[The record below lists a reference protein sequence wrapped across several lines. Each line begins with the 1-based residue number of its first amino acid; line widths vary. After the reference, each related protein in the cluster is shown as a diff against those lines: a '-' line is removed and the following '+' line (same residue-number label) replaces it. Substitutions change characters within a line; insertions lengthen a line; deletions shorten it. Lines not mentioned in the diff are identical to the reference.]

1 MKTKFLTESTQ
12 LNSLKKLGYLI
23 SSKERR
29 FAIILLILSLIKALI
44 ETIGV
49 ASIMPFIAV
58 LSEPSLIETN
68 SILNKMYQISTYFGV
83 STKQSFLFALGLLVF
98 LFLMFSLALNAFT
111 QYLGIRFI
119 EKCHHSIS
127 RSLVEGYLNQPYSWF
142 LNRNS
147 ALLGTNILSEAS
159 QVVSMGM
166 KPMIEVVSRGVV
178 IIFMFV
184 LLLLVDVKL
193 ALSIFVVFGGAYL
206 LIFKYTKKILRRI
219 GQERYIANQQ
229 KFATINEAFGSPK
242 DVKVKSLEK
251 VYLDQ
256 FSNSSLTHAK
266 RSTTAGILADLPRY
280 ILEAVSFGGMLLVML
295 YLIGQKGNF
304 SSALPIISV
313 YAFAGYRMMPSFQ
326 RVYHSISM
334 MRFCGPVIDTIY
346 DTFKNLSPIE
356 KKHSSTKI
364 KFEGSISLKNIYFEY
379 PNTSKSILKNINIK
393 ILNHN
398 IIGIVGRTGSG
409 KTTIID
415 IILGLLEPQKGL
427 LEVDGE
433 EINRKNVRSWQKNL
447 GYVPQ
452 HIYLSDDTIAKN
464 IAFGVDQKD
473 INQETIEKVSK
484 IANLH
489 NFVTT
494 ELPEKYD
501 TTVGERGIRLSGGQR
516 QRIGIARALYHNP
529 KVLILDEATS
539 ALDNETEKAVM
550 DAIDNIGKN
559 MTIII
564 IAHRMN
570 TIKKC
575 DMIFLLDKGEIKKQ
589 GKFEDIITNEH
600 NFIK

>member
-206 LIFKYTKKILRRI
+206 LIFKYTKK
-219 GQERYIANQQ
+219 
-229 KFATINEAFGSPK
+229 
-242 DVKVKSLEK
+242 
-251 VYLDQ
+251 
-256 FSNSSLTHAK
+256 NSS
-266 RSTTAGILADLPRY
+266 
-280 ILEAVSFGGMLLVML
+280 
-295 YLIGQKGNF
+295 
-304 SSALPIISV
+304 
-313 YAFAGYRMMPSFQ
+313 
-326 RVYHSISM
+326 
-334 MRFCGPVIDTIY
+334 
-346 DTFKNLSPIE
+346 
-356 KKHSSTKI
+356 
-364 KFEGSISLKNIYFEY
+364 
-379 PNTSKSILKNINIK
+379 
-393 ILNHN
+393 
-398 IIGIVGRTGSG
+398 
-409 KTTIID
+409 
-415 IILGLLEPQKGL
+415 
-427 LEVDGE
+427 
-433 EINRKNVRSWQKNL
+433 
-447 GYVPQ
+447 
-452 HIYLSDDTIAKN
+452 
-464 IAFGVDQKD
+464 
-473 INQETIEKVSK
+473 
-484 IANLH
+484 
-489 NFVTT
+489 
-494 ELPEKYD
+494 
-501 TTVGERGIRLSGGQR
+501 
-516 QRIGIARALYHNP
+516 
-529 KVLILDEATS
+529 
-539 ALDNETEKAVM
+539 
-550 DAIDNIGKN
+550 
-559 MTIII
+559 
-564 IAHRMN
+564 
-570 TIKKC
+570 
-575 DMIFLLDKGEIKKQ
+575 
-589 GKFEDIITNEH
+589 
-600 NFIK
+600 